1 MSENVIT
8 SKDNPR
14 IKAVAK
20 LNNSARAR
28 REAGLFVAEGL
39 RLVQDAA
46 LNGYRFPEV
55 YYTED
60 IKNKHREELESV
72 LSAARQAYLVSNE
85 VMAKLSDTVTPQGI
99 VAVCEIP
106 EYGKLNC
113 DGGLFIALENTAN
126 PSNLGA
132 IARSAEAFGVKGIVI
147 SSSSCDPFAPK
158 ALRAGMGALLRLP
171 LYIVPDFKSELLR
184 LKTDGMKL
192 YASVVSDKAMDITS
206 APKSESRVLL
216 IGNEAN
222 GLTEEIASLCDYRV
236 TIPMIGRAESL
247 NAATAATVLIW
258 EMQKGG
264 R

>member
-1 MSENVIT
+1 MSENIIT
-8 SKDNPR
+8 SKDNPK

-20 LNNSARAR
+20 LNASARAR

-39 RLVQDAA
+39 RLVTDAA
-46 LNGYRFPEV
+46 LNGYRFSEV
-55 YYTED
+55 FYTED
-60 IKNKHREELESV
+60 IKEKHPAELNLV
-72 LSAARQAYLVSNE
+72 LDAAERSYLVSTE

-99 VAVCEIP
+99 VALCEIP
-106 EYGKLNC
+106 NQGKLRLEE
-113 DGGLFIALENTAN
+113 GLYVALENTAN

-147 SSSSCDPFAPK
+147 SNLSCDPFAPK
-158 ALRAGMGALLRLP
+158 SLRAGMGALLRLP
-171 LYIVPDFKSELLR
+171 IYVVPNFTEALLT
-184 LKTDGMKL
+184 LQKEGASL
-192 YASVVSDKAMDITS
+192 YASVVSDNALDIS
-206 APKSESRVLL
+206 SVPKSAAKILL
-216 IGNEAN
+216 IGNEAK
-222 GLTEEIASLCDYRV
+222 GLTPEITELCDYKV

>member
-1 MSENVIT
+1 MPESIIT

-14 IKAVAK
+14 VKAVVR

-55 YYTED
+55 FYTED
-60 IKNKHREELESV
+60 MKEKHPEELESV
-72 LSAARQAYLVSNE
+72 LEAARNAYLVSTD
-85 VMAKLSDTVTPQGI
+85 VMIKLSDTVTPQGI
-99 VAVCEIP
+99 VALCEIP
-106 EYGKLNC
+106 NHGELHC
-113 DGGLFIALENTAN
+113 DDGLYIALENTQN
-126 PSNLGA
+126 PANLGA
-132 IARSAEAFGVKGIVI
+132 IARSAEAFGAKGIVI
-147 SSSSCDPFAPK
+147 SSTSCDPFAPK
-158 ALRAGMGALLRLP
+158 SLRAGMGALLRLP
-171 LYIVPDFKSELLR
+171 IYIVPDFSAALLQMQVEGAR
-184 LKTDGMKL
+184 L
-192 YASVVSDKAMDITS
+192 YASVVSDNALDILL
-206 APKSESRVLL
+206 APKAKSRVLL

-222 GLTEEIASLCDYRV
+222 GLTSEIADVCDYRV
-236 TIPMIGRAESL
+236 TIPMTGRAESL